1 MRRWKAHRGKVASLS
16 FSRDGRFLASVT
28 GSGKDVFIWDATAGE
43 LVRKLTP
50 EKDDDPELPR
60 VNAASVAFAPDA
72 DLLAV
77 GRKYCVEVWNV
88 ADWTL
93 HISCSPGEAF
103 GTAYE
108 IIVGPGHD
116 SLLVSGHT
124 DRLHLWNW
132 RVPALMKSHYSL
144 TLENNAQLAFS
155 PDGKELA
162 THTIRDV
169 TVWSPI
175 AIWSGEHRRDKAG
188 PLRKLEHP
196 RANYTGP
203 VRYSPDGCR
212 IAFASTKTIE
222 SHPASLDDP
231 DDVIRYVGHKNK
243 VWVLRYTPD
252 GRSLIS
258 ASSDGTARVWDA
270 ASGAEKRCF
279 EFDVGKMLAA
289 DVSPDGTVAAVGG
302 ATGEIIVWDLDD

>member
-1 MRRWKAHRGKVASLS
+1 MRRWKAHRGKVAALS

-50 EKDDDPELPR
+50 AELEGSPGPDR
-60 VNAASVAFAPDA
+60 FNAASVAFAPDA

-77 GRKYCVEVWNV
+77 GRKSWVELISTTTWKVH
-88 ADWTL
+88 ADFFTG
-93 HISCSPGEAF
+93 HDSSGT

-108 IIVGPGHD
+108 LAVGSGTDP
-116 SLLVSGHT
+116 LVASGHT
-124 DRLHLWNW
+124 AEINIWSVAGRELRRINAWN
-132 RVPALMKSHYSL
+132 ASG
-144 TLENNAQLAFS
+144 NAQIAFS
-155 PDGKELA
+155 HDVRYCPDG
-162 THTIRDV
+162 
-169 TVWSPI
+169 S
-175 AIWSGEHRRDKAG
+175 
-188 PLRKLEHP
+188 
-196 RANYTGP
+196 
-203 VRYSPDGCR
+203 R

-231 DDVIRYVGHKNK
+231 EDVIRYVGHKNK

-270 ASGAEKRCF
+270 DTGAQKRCF

-302 ATGEIIVWDLDD
+302 ATGEIIVWDLD